1 VAATGASGRSSTLPR
16 VKVSELI
23 ATSRPC
29 FSFEF
34 FPPRDDAGVE
44 QLLETM
50 RTLRTLDP
58 AFVSVTYGAGG
69 STRARTV
76 DMVVRL
82 REEVGIEA
90 MAHFSCVG
98 STREELRDALERMR
112 EAGISSVLALRG
124 DAPRDQPDWQPTPDG
139 LAHASDLVGLL
150 ADEFG
155 FSIGAACH
163 PEKHPEAPD
172 PATDLA
178 YLRRKVDAGAEFLIT
193 QLFFDN
199 ASYFTFV
206 QRARDAGIMVPI
218 VPGIM
223 PITNVEQIERF
234 TKLCGAVIPPGLQ
247 LALDL
252 RRGNERAVQD
262 FGVAYA
268 TLQCAELLRKGAP
281 GIHFYTLNR
290 STATASILRALR
302 LHEPWRLT

>member
-1 VAATGASGRSSTLPR
+1 V
-16 VKVSELI
+16 
-23 ATSRPC
+23 
-29 FSFEF
+29 FSVEF
-34 FPPRDDAGVE
+34 FPPKDEAGE
-44 QLLETM
+44 AELWKAIRRLEP
-50 RTLRTLDP
+50 LDP

-139 LAHASDLVGLL
+139 PAHASDLVGLL
-150 ADEFG
+150 AAEFG

>member
-1 VAATGASGRSSTLPR
+1 VNVT
-16 VKVSELI
+16 ELI

-50 RTLRTLDP
+50 RFLRTLDP
-58 AFVSVTYGAGG
+58 SFVSVTFGAGG
-69 STRARTV
+69 STRARTA
-76 DMVVRL
+76 DLVVRL

-98 STREELRDALERMR
+98 STRDELREALQRMR
-112 EAGISSVLALRG
+112 ESGISSVLALRG
-124 DAPRDQPDWQPTPDG
+124 DAPRDQADWTPAPGG
-139 LAHASDLVGLL
+139 LSHATDLVTLL
-150 ADEFG
+150 TDEFD
-155 FSIGAACH
+155 FAVGAACH

-206 QRARDAGIMVPI
+206 QRAREAGIMVPI

-234 TKLCGAVIPPGLQ
+234 TKLCGAVIPAGLQ
-247 LALDL
+247 EALEM
-252 RRGNERAVQD
+252 RRGNEHAVQD

>member
-1 VAATGASGRSSTLPR
+1 MNVT
-16 VKVSELI
+16 ELI

-50 RTLRTLDP
+50 RLLRTLDP
-58 AFVSVTYGAGG
+58 AFVSVTFGAGG
-69 STRARTV
+69 STRARTA
-76 DMVVRL
+76 DLVVRL

-98 STREELRDALERMR
+98 STRDELREALQRMR
-112 EAGISSVLALRG
+112 ESGISSVLALRG
-124 DAPRDQPDWQPTPDG
+124 DAPRDQADWTPAPGG
-139 LAHASDLVGLL
+139 LSHATDLVTLL
-150 ADEFG
+150 TDEFD
-155 FSIGAACH
+155 FAVGAACH

-206 QRARDAGIMVPI
+206 QRAREAGIMVPI

-234 TKLCGAVIPPGLQ
+234 TKLCGAVIPAGLHE
-247 LALDL
+247 ALER
-252 RRGNERAVQD
+252 RRGNEHAVQD

>member
-1 VAATGASGRSSTLPR
+1 MKVA
-16 VKVSELI
+16 ELI
-23 ATSRPC
+23 AASRPC

-44 QLLETM
+44 QLLDTM
-50 RTLRTLDP
+50 RLLRTLDP
-58 AFVSVTYGAGG
+58 AFVSVTFGAGG
-69 STRARTV
+69 STRARTA
-76 DMVVRL
+76 DLVVRL
-82 REEVGIEA
+82 RQEVGIEA

-98 STREELRDALERMR
+98 STRDELREALQRMR
-112 EAGISSVLALRG
+112 ESGISSVLALRG
-124 DAPRDQPDWQPTPDG
+124 DAPRDQAGWTPAPGG
-139 LAHASDLVGLL
+139 LSHATDLVTLL
-150 ADEFG
+150 KEEFD
-155 FSIGAACH
+155 FSVGAACH

-199 ASYFTFV
+199 TSYFTFV
-206 QRARDAGIMVPI
+206 QRAREAGIMVPI

-234 TKLCGAVIPPGLQ
+234 TKLCGAAIPPALQ
-247 LALDL
+247 EALEM

-290 STATASILRALR
+290 SPATASILRALR

>member
-1 VAATGASGRSSTLPR
+1 VNVT
-16 VKVSELI
+16 ELI

-50 RTLRTLDP
+50 RFLRTLDP
-58 AFVSVTYGAGG
+58 SFVSVTFGAGG
-69 STRARTV
+69 STRARTA
-76 DMVVRL
+76 DLVVRL

-98 STREELRDALERMR
+98 STRDELREALRRMR
-112 EAGISSVLALRG
+112 ESGISSVLALRG
-124 DAPRDQPDWQPTPDG
+124 DAPRDQADWTPAPGG
-139 LAHASDLVGLL
+139 LSHATDLVTLL
-150 ADEFG
+150 TDEFD
-155 FSIGAACH
+155 FAVGAACH

-206 QRARDAGIMVPI
+206 QRAREAGIMVPI

-234 TKLCGAVIPPGLQ
+234 TKLCGAVIPAGLQ
-247 LALDL
+247 EALEM
-252 RRGNERAVQD
+252 RRGNEHAVQD

>member
-1 VAATGASGRSSTLPR
+1 VN
-16 VKVSELI
+16 VSELI

-50 RTLRTLDP
+50 RLLRTLDP
-58 AFVSVTYGAGG
+58 SFVSVTFGAGG
-69 STRARTV
+69 STRARTA
-76 DMVVRL
+76 DLVVRL

-98 STREELRDALERMR
+98 STRDELREALQRMR
-112 EAGISSVLALRG
+112 DSGISSVLALRG
-124 DAPRDQPDWQPTPDG
+124 DAPRDQADWTPAPGG
-139 LAHASDLVGLL
+139 LSHATDLVTLL
-150 ADEFG
+150 KEEFD
-155 FSIGAACH
+155 FAVGAACH

-199 ASYFTFV
+199 TSYFTFV
-206 QRARDAGIMVPI
+206 QRAREAGIMVPI

-234 TKLCGAVIPPGLQ
+234 TKLCGAAIPPGLQ
-247 LALDL
+247 DALEM
-252 RRGNERAVQD
+252 RRGNEHAVQD

>member
-1 VAATGASGRSSTLPR
+1 VNVT
-16 VKVSELI
+16 ELI
-23 ATSRPC
+23 ASSRPC

-34 FPPRDDAGVE
+34 FPPRDDAGVA

-50 RTLRTLDP
+50 RLLRTLDP
-58 AFVSVTYGAGG
+58 AFVSVTFGAGG
-69 STRARTV
+69 STRARTT
-76 DMVVRL
+76 DLVVRL

-98 STREELRDALERMR
+98 STRDELREALQRMR
-112 EAGISSVLALRG
+112 ESGISSVLALRG
-124 DAPRDQPDWQPTPDG
+124 DAPRDQADWTPAPGG
-139 LAHASDLVGLL
+139 LSHATDLVTLL
-150 ADEFG
+150 KDEFE
-155 FSIGAACH
+155 FAVGAACH

-172 PATDLA
+172 PATDMA
-178 YLRRKVDAGAEFLIT
+178 YLRRKVEAGAEFLIT

-206 QRARDAGIMVPI
+206 QRAREAGIMVPI

-234 TKLCGAVIPPGLQ
+234 TKLCGAVIPTGLQ
-247 LALDL
+247 AALER
-252 RRGNERAVQD
+252 RRGNEAAVQD

>member
-1 VAATGASGRSSTLPR
+1 VN
-16 VKVSELI
+16 VSELI
-23 ATSRPC
+23 ASSRPC

-58 AFVSVTYGAGG
+58 AFVSVTFGAGG
-69 STRARTV
+69 STRARTA
-76 DMVVRL
+76 DLVVRL

-98 STREELRDALERMR
+98 STRDELREALQRMHDS
-112 EAGISSVLALRG
+112 GISSVLALRG
-124 DAPRDQPDWQPTPDG
+124 DAPRDQADWTPAPGG
-139 LAHASDLVGLL
+139 LSYASDLVSLL
-150 ADEFG
+150 TEEFE
-155 FSIGAACH
+155 FAVGAACH

-199 ASYFTFV
+199 TSYFTFV
-206 QRARDAGIMVPI
+206 QRAREAGVMVPI

-234 TKLCGAVIPPGLQ
+234 TKLCGAVIPAGLQ
-247 LALDL
+247 EALEM
-252 RRGNERAVQD
+252 RRGNDRAVQD

>member
-1 VAATGASGRSSTLPR
+1 VN
-16 VKVSELI
+16 VSELI
-23 ATSRPC
+23 ASSRPC

-58 AFVSVTYGAGG
+58 AFVSVTFGAGG
-69 STRARTV
+69 STRARTA
-76 DMVVRL
+76 DLVVRL

-98 STREELRDALERMR
+98 STRDELREALQRMHDS
-112 EAGISSVLALRG
+112 GISSVLALRG
-124 DAPRDQPDWQPTPDG
+124 DAPRDQADWTPAPGG
-139 LAHASDLVGLL
+139 LSYASDLVSLL
-150 ADEFG
+150 TEEFE
-155 FSIGAACH
+155 FAVGAACH

-199 ASYFTFV
+199 TSYFTFV
-206 QRARDAGIMVPI
+206 QRAREAGVMVPI

-234 TKLCGAVIPPGLQ
+234 TKLCGAVIPAGLQ
-247 LALDL
+247 EALEM
-252 RRGNERAVQD
+252 RRGNDQAVQD

>member
-1 VAATGASGRSSTLPR
+1 VN
-16 VKVSELI
+16 VSELI
-23 ATSRPC
+23 ASSRPC

-58 AFVSVTYGAGG
+58 AFVSVTFGAGG
-69 STRARTV
+69 STRARTA
-76 DMVVRL
+76 DLVVRL

-98 STREELRDALERMR
+98 STRDELRDALQRMHDS
-112 EAGISSVLALRG
+112 GISSVLALRG
-124 DAPRDQPDWQPTPDG
+124 DAPRDQADWTPAPGG
-139 LAHASDLVGLL
+139 LSYASDLVSLL
-150 ADEFG
+150 TEEFE
-155 FSIGAACH
+155 FAVGAACH

-199 ASYFTFV
+199 TSYFTFV
-206 QRARDAGIMVPI
+206 QRAREAGVMVPI

-234 TKLCGAVIPPGLQ
+234 TKLCGAVIPAGLQ
-247 LALDL
+247 EALEM
-252 RRGNERAVQD
+252 RRGNDRAVQD

>member
-1 VAATGASGRSSTLPR
+1 VNVT
-16 VKVSELI
+16 ELI
-23 ATSRPC
+23 ASSRPC

-58 AFVSVTYGAGG
+58 AFVSVTFGAGG
-69 STRARTV
+69 STRARTT
-76 DMVVRL
+76 DLVVRL

-98 STREELRDALERMR
+98 STREELREALERMR
-112 EAGISSVLALRG
+112 ASGISSVLALRG
-124 DAPRDQPDWQPTPDG
+124 DAPRDQTEWRPAPGG
-139 LAHASDLVGLL
+139 LSHASDLVTLL
-150 ADEFG
+150 REEFA
-155 FSIGAACH
+155 FAVGAACH

-178 YLRRKVDAGAEFLIT
+178 YLRRKVEAGAEFLIT

-206 QRARDAGIMVPI
+206 QRAREAGIMVPI
-218 VPGIM
+218 LPGIM

-234 TKLCGAVIPPGLQ
+234 TKLCGAIIPAALQ
-247 LALDL
+247 EALEM

>member
-1 VAATGASGRSSTLPR
+1 M
-16 VKVSELI
+16 
-23 ATSRPC
+23 
-29 FSFEF
+29 
-34 FPPRDDAGVE
+34 E

-58 AFVSVTYGAGG
+58 AFVSVTFGAGG
-69 STRARTV
+69 STRARTA
-76 DMVVRL
+76 DLVVRL

-98 STREELRDALERMR
+98 STREELREALQRMR
-112 EAGISSVLALRG
+112 ASGISSVLALRG
-124 DAPRDQPDWQPTPDG
+124 DAPRDQSEWTPAPGG
-139 LAHASDLVGLL
+139 LSHASDLVTLL
-150 ADEFG
+150 REEFD
-155 FSIGAACH
+155 FAVGAACH

-199 ASYFTFV
+199 TQLLHVRPARPRGGDHGAD
-206 QRARDAGIMVPI
+206 RARDHADHERRPDRAHSRSCAARSFP
-218 VPGIM
+218 PGCRT
-223 PITNVEQIERF
+223 PSR
-234 TKLCGAVIPPGLQ
+234 CGA
-247 LALDL
+247 ATTA
-252 RRGNERAVQD
+252 AVQD

>member
-1 VAATGASGRSSTLPR
+1 VN
-16 VKVSELI
+16 VSELI
-23 ATSRPC
+23 ATSRPS

-50 RTLRTLDP
+50 RLLRTLDP
-58 AFVSVTYGAGG
+58 AFVSVTFGAGG
-69 STRARTV
+69 STRARTA
-76 DMVVRL
+76 DLVVRL

-98 STREELRDALERMR
+98 STRDELREALQRMR
-112 EAGISSVLALRG
+112 DSGISSVLALRG
-124 DAPRDQPDWQPTPDG
+124 DAPRDQPDWTPAPGG
-139 LAHASDLVGLL
+139 LSHATDLVALL
-150 ADEFG
+150 KEEFD
-155 FSIGAACH
+155 FAVGAACH

-206 QRARDAGIMVPI
+206 QRAREAGIMVPI

-223 PITNVEQIERF
+223 PITNAEQIERF
-234 TKLCGAVIPPGLQ
+234 TKLCGAVIPDGLRQ
-247 LALDL
+247 ALAM
-252 RRGNERAVQD
+252 RRGNDRAVQD
-262 FGVAYA
+262 LGVAYA
-268 TLQCAELLRKGAP
+268 TLQCAELLRRGAP

>member
-1 VAATGASGRSSTLPR
+1 MNVR
-16 VKVSELI
+16 ELI

-44 QLLETM
+44 LLLKTM

-58 AFVSVTYGAGG
+58 AFVSVTFGAGG
-69 STRARTV
+69 STRARTA
-76 DMVVRL
+76 DLVVRL

-98 STREELRDALERMR
+98 STRDELREALRRMR
-112 EAGISSVLALRG
+112 ESGISSVLALRG
-124 DAPRDQPDWQPTPDG
+124 DPPRDQNGWAPAPGG
-139 LAHASDLVGLL
+139 LSHATDLVALL
-150 ADEFG
+150 KEEFD
-155 FSIGAACH
+155 FAVGAACH

-199 ASYFTFV
+199 TSYFTFV
-206 QRARDAGIMVPI
+206 QRAREAGIMVPI

-234 TKLCGAVIPPGLQ
+234 TRLCGAVIPPGLQ
-247 LALDL
+247 AALET
-252 RRGNERAVQD
+252 RRGDEQAVQD

-290 STATASILRALR
+290 STATASILRAIR

>member
-1 VAATGASGRSSTLPR
+1 
-16 VKVSELI
+16 
-23 ATSRPC
+23 
-29 FSFEF
+29 
-34 FPPRDDAGVE
+34 
-44 QLLETM
+44 
-50 RTLRTLDP
+50 
-58 AFVSVTYGAGG
+58 
-69 STRARTV
+69 
-76 DMVVRL
+76 
-82 REEVGIEA
+82 

-98 STREELRDALERMR
+98 STRDELREALRRMH
-112 EAGISSVLALRG
+112 ESGISSVLALRG
-124 DAPRDQPDWQPTPDG
+124 DAPRDQTDWTPAPGG
-139 LAHASDLVGLL
+139 LSHASDLVSLL
-150 ADEFG
+150 TEEFE
-155 FSIGAACH
+155 FAVGAACH

-199 ASYFTFV
+199 TSYFTFV
-206 QRARDAGIMVPI
+206 HRAREAGIMVPI

-234 TKLCGAVIPPGLQ
+234 TKLCGAVIPAGLQ
-247 LALDL
+247 EALEM
-252 RRGNERAVQD
+252 RRGNDQAVQD

>member
-1 VAATGASGRSSTLPR
+1 MSVA
-16 VKVSELI
+16 ELI
-23 ATSRPC
+23 ATRRPS

-44 QLLETM
+44 ALFDTM
-50 RTLRTLDP
+50 RELKYLEP

-69 STRARTV
+69 STRQRTV
-76 DMVVRL
+76 DLVKRL
-82 REEVGIEA
+82 QHEVGIHA

-98 STREELRDALERMR
+98 STREELRDALERMH

-124 DAPRDQPDWQPTPDG
+124 DAPRDRPDWQPSPDG
-139 LAHASDLVGLL
+139 LAYASDLVGLL
-150 ADEFG
+150 AAEFG

-206 QRARDAGIMVPI
+206 QRAREAGIMVPI

-234 TKLCGAVIPPGLQ
+234 TKLCGAVIPAGLQ
-247 LALDL
+247 QALDM
-252 RRGNERAVQD
+252 RRGNDRAVQD
-262 FGVAYA
+262 LGVAYA
-268 TLQCAELLRKGAP
+268 TLQCSELLRRGAP

>member
-1 VAATGASGRSSTLPR
+1 VN
-16 VKVSELI
+16 VSELI
-23 ATSRPC
+23 ASSRPC

-58 AFVSVTYGAGG
+58 AFVSVTFGAGG
-69 STRARTV
+69 STRARTA
-76 DMVVRL
+76 DLVVRL

-98 STREELRDALERMR
+98 STRDELRDALQRMHDS
-112 EAGISSVLALRG
+112 GISSVLALRG
-124 DAPRDQPDWQPTPDG
+124 DAPRDQADWTPAPGG
-139 LAHASDLVGLL
+139 LSYASDLVSLL
-150 ADEFG
+150 TEEFE
-155 FSIGAACH
+155 FAVGAACH

-199 ASYFTFV
+199 TSYFTFV
-206 QRARDAGIMVPI
+206 QRAREAGVMVPI

-223 PITNVEQIERF
+223 PITNFSQLARF
-234 TKLCGAVIPPGLQ
+234 SDGCGAEIPRWIRLKLASFGDDSAAIKAFGLDVVT
-247 LALDL
+247 ALCQ
-252 RRGNERAVQD
+252 R
-262 FGVAYA
+262 
-268 TLQCAELLRKGAP
+268 LLDGGAP
-281 GIHFYTLNR
+281 GLHFYSMNQAGPTR
-290 STATASILRALR
+290 DVCSR
-302 LHEPWRLT
+302 LSF

>member
-1 VAATGASGRSSTLPR
+1 

-34 FPPRDDAGVE
+34 FPPRDDQGVE

-98 STREELRDALERMR
+98 STREELREALERMR

-124 DAPRDQPDWQPTPDG
+124 DAPRDQTEWRPAPDG
-139 LAHASDLVGLL
+139 LSHASDLVGLL
-150 ADEFG
+150 SHEFE
-155 FSIGAACH
+155 FSVGAACH
-163 PEKHPEAPD
+163 PEMHPEAPD
-172 PATDLA
+172 PSTDLA

-206 QRARDAGIMVPI
+206 QRAREAGIMVPI

-234 TKLCGAVIPPGLQ
+234 TKLCGAVIPAGLQ
-247 LALDL
+247 QALDL
-252 RRGNERAVQD
+252 RRGNDRAVQD

-268 TLQCAELLRKGAP
+268 TLQCAELLRRGAP

>member
-1 VAATGASGRSSTLPR
+1 VNVT
-16 VKVSELI
+16 ELI
-23 ATSRPC
+23 ASSRPC

-34 FPPRDDAGVE
+34 FPPRDDAGVA

-50 RTLRTLDP
+50 RLLRTLDP
-58 AFVSVTYGAGG
+58 AFVSVTFGAGG
-69 STRARTV
+69 STRARTT
-76 DMVVRL
+76 DLVVRL

-98 STREELRDALERMR
+98 STRDELREALQRMR
-112 EAGISSVLALRG
+112 ESGISSVLALRG
-124 DAPRDQPDWQPTPDG
+124 DAPRDQADWTPAPGG
-139 LAHASDLVGLL
+139 LSHATDLVTLL
-150 ADEFG
+150 KEEFE
-155 FSIGAACH
+155 FAVGAACH

-172 PATDLA
+172 PATDMA
-178 YLRRKVDAGAEFLIT
+178 YLRRKVEAGAEFLIT

-206 QRARDAGIMVPI
+206 QRAREAGIMVPI

-234 TKLCGAVIPPGLQ
+234 TKLCGAVIPTGLQ
-247 LALDL
+247 AALER
-252 RRGNERAVQD
+252 RRGNEAAVQD

-268 TLQCAELLRKGAP
+268 TLQCAELLRRGAP

>member
-1 VAATGASGRSSTLPR
+1 VNVR
-16 VKVSELI
+16 ELI
-23 ATSRPC
+23 AASRPC

-34 FPPRDDAGVE
+34 FPPRDDGGVE

-50 RTLRTLDP
+50 RLLRTLDP
-58 AFVSVTYGAGG
+58 AFVSVTFGAGG
-69 STRARTV
+69 STRARTT
-76 DMVVRL
+76 DLVVRL

-98 STREELRDALERMR
+98 STRDELREALQRMR
-112 EAGISSVLALRG
+112 ESGISSVLALRG
-124 DAPRDQPDWQPTPDG
+124 DAPRDQADWTPAPGG
-139 LAHASDLVGLL
+139 LSHASDLVTLL
-150 ADEFG
+150 KEEFD
-155 FSIGAACH
+155 FAVGAACH

-206 QRARDAGIMVPI
+206 QRAREAGIMVPI
-218 VPGIM
+218 LPGIM

-234 TKLCGAVIPPGLQ
+234 TKLCGAVIPDALQ
-247 LALDL
+247 QALEM
-252 RRGNERAVQD
+252 RRGNERAAQD

-290 STATASILRALR
+290 STATSSILRALR

>member
-1 VAATGASGRSSTLPR
+1 MNVR
-16 VKVSELI
+16 ELI
-23 ATSRPC
+23 ASSRPC

-50 RTLRTLDP
+50 RLLRTLDP
-58 AFVSVTYGAGG
+58 AFVSVTFGAGG
-69 STRARTV
+69 STRARTA
-76 DMVVRL
+76 DLVVRL

-98 STREELRDALERMR
+98 SSREELREALQRMR
-112 EAGISSVLALRG
+112 DSGISSVLALRG
-124 DAPRDQPDWQPTPDG
+124 DAPRDQTDWIPAPGG
-139 LAHASDLVGLL
+139 LSHASDLVTLL
-150 ADEFG
+150 KEEFD
-155 FSIGAACH
+155 FAVGAACH
-163 PEKHPEAPD
+163 PERHPEAPD

-206 QRARDAGIMVPI
+206 QRAREAGIMVPI
-218 VPGIM
+218 LPGIM

-234 TKLCGAVIPPGLQ
+234 TKLCGAVIPDALQ
-247 LALDL
+247 QALEM
-252 RRGNERAVQD
+252 RRGNDRAVQD

>member
-1 VAATGASGRSSTLPR
+1 VNVT
-16 VKVSELI
+16 ELI
-23 ATSRPC
+23 ASSRPC

-58 AFVSVTYGAGG
+58 AFVSVTFGAGG
-69 STRARTV
+69 STRARTA
-76 DMVVRL
+76 DLVVRL

-98 STREELRDALERMR
+98 STREELREALQRMR
-112 EAGISSVLALRG
+112 ASGISSVLALRG
-124 DAPRDQPDWQPTPDG
+124 DAPRDQTEWTAAPGG
-139 LAHASDLVGLL
+139 LSHASDLVTLL
-150 ADEFG
+150 REEFD
-155 FSIGAACH
+155 FAVGAACH

-206 QRARDAGIMVPI
+206 QRAREAGIMVPI

-234 TKLCGAVIPPGLQ
+234 TKLCGAVIPAALQ
-247 LALDL
+247 EALEM

>member
-1 VAATGASGRSSTLPR
+1 MNVT
-16 VKVSELI
+16 ELI
-23 ATSRPC
+23 ASSRPC

-58 AFVSVTYGAGG
+58 AFVSVTFGAGG
-69 STRARTV
+69 STRARTT
-76 DMVVRL
+76 DLVVRL

-98 STREELRDALERMR
+98 STREELREALQRMR
-112 EAGISSVLALRG
+112 DSGISSVLALRG
-124 DAPRDQPDWQPTPDG
+124 DAPRDQSEWTPAPGG
-139 LAHASDLVGLL
+139 LSHASDLVTLL
-150 ADEFG
+150 REEFE
-155 FSIGAACH
+155 FAVGAACH

-172 PATDLA
+172 PATDMA

-199 ASYFTFV
+199 TSYFTFV
-206 QRARDAGIMVPI
+206 QRAREAGIMVPI

-223 PITNVEQIERF
+223 PITNIDQIQRI
-234 TKLCGAVIPPGLQ
+234 TKLCEAVIPTGLQ
-247 LALDL
+247 EALEM

>member
-1 VAATGASGRSSTLPR
+1 VN
-16 VKVSELI
+16 VSELI
-23 ATSRPC
+23 STSRPC

-50 RTLRTLDP
+50 RLLRTLDP
-58 AFVSVTYGAGG
+58 SFVSVTFGAGG
-69 STRARTV
+69 STRARTA
-76 DMVVRL
+76 DLVVRL
-82 REEVGIEA
+82 RQEVGIEA

-98 STREELRDALERMR
+98 STRDELREALQRMR
-112 EAGISSVLALRG
+112 DSGISSVLALRG
-124 DAPRDQPDWQPTPDG
+124 DAPRDQRDWTPAPGG
-139 LAHASDLVGLL
+139 LSHATDLVSLL
-150 ADEFG
+150 KEEFE
-155 FSIGAACH
+155 FSVGAACH

-172 PATDLA
+172 PATDLV

-199 ASYFTFV
+199 TSYFTFV
-206 QRARDAGIMVPI
+206 QRAREAGIMVPI

-234 TKLCGAVIPPGLQ
+234 TKLCGAVIPAGLQ
-247 LALDL
+247 EALEM
-252 RRGNERAVQD
+252 RRGNDHAVQD